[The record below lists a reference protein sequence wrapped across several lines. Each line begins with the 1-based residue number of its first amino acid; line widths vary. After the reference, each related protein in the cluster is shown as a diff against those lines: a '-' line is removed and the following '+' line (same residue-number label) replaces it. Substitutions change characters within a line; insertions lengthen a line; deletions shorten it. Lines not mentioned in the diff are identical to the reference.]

1 MQFDHLLGLSCRLE
15 ITVDHSVTASSVGS
29 GGVDVLS
36 TPSMILL
43 FEQAARDA
51 VQGALPPGQTTVGTL
66 VEVRH
71 ISATPIGEKVA
82 ATALVTG
89 VEGRRIT
96 FRVEATDRLGQVGA
110 GEHERYVVDLSRFM
124 DKLQER
130 YSG

>member
-1 MQFDHLLGLSCRLE
+1 MQLDHLLGLSCRLE
-15 ITVDHSVTASSVGS
+15 ITVDHTVTASSVGS

-51 VQGALPPGQTTVGTL
+51 VQSSLPGGHTTVGTM

-71 ISATPIGEKVA
+71 LSATPAGEKV
-82 ATALVTG
+82 TAVAEVIG
-89 VEGRRIT
+89 VEGRRIL
-96 FRVEATDRLGQVGA
+96 FNVKATDRLGKVGE

-124 DKLQER
+124 GKLKER
-130 YSG
+130 YSS